1 MLDEVS
7 GLTFRGWDGGICI
20 KCLQMG
26 LNEKRVGKQKFEKG
40 GGMLGKGVDTLKK
53 GGLTALQ
60 T

>member
-40 GGMLGKGVDTLKK
+40 GGGGACWVKGWVP
-53 GGLTALQ
+53 
-60 T
+60 